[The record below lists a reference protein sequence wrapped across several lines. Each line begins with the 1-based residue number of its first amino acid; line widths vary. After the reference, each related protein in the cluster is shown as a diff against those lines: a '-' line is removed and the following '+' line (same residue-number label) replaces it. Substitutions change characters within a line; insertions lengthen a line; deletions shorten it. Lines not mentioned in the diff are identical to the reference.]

1 MKLIFGFN
9 NLPDNL
15 QSSIVTIGNFDGLH
29 VGHRF
34 IIDKVINESKKE
46 NKRSVVLTFYPHP
59 QSLFN
64 RDFKI
69 INTLEQKVEYFKET
83 GIDYLIIQPFTKQFA
98 ESNPDD
104 FVKEV
109 LINKLKSS
117 KVIIGYDFTFG
128 NKGQGNIQLLQKY
141 NEFETEVIEPITV
154 ENIVVHST
162 VLRNCLLL
170 GDVQLYKKLAG
181 KYPKISG
188 HVTTGMGIGN
198 KLGFPTANI
207 NFPVNVVKPARGVYL
222 VKGYIGDIK
231 TFGVANLGL
240 KPTLG
245 KNKFNVEVHLF
256 DFNQNIYG
264 QKITIELIKFIRP
277 EKKFANIESLTKQV
291 KKDILEAKRQI
302 ITI

>member
-1 MKLIFGFN
+1 MKLIFGVE
-9 NLPDNL
+9 NLHDDL
-15 QSSIVTIGNFDGLH
+15 RSSIVTIGNFDGLH

-46 NKRSVVLTFYPHP
+46 NKKSVVLTFYPHP

-69 INTLEQKVEYFKET
+69 INPLEQKVEYFRET

-98 ESNPDD
+98 EANPDD
-104 FVKEV
+104 FVKDV
-109 LINKLKSS
+109 LINGLKSS

-141 NEFETEVIEPITV
+141 EQFDTEVVEPILV
-154 ENIVVHST
+154 ENLVVHST
-162 VLRNCLLL
+162 ILRNCLIF
-170 GDVQLYKKLAG
+170 GDVQLYKKLTG

-222 VKGYIGDIK
+222 VKGYVGDLKIY
-231 TFGVANLGL
+231 GVANLGI

-256 DFNQNIYG
+256 DFNQDIYG
-264 QKITIELIKFIRP
+264 QKITIELIKFLRP
-277 EKKFANIESLTKQV
+277 EKKFTSIENLTKQV

>member
-1 MKLIFGFN
+1 MKLIFGFE
-9 NLPDNL
+9 NLHEDL

-46 NKRSVVLTFYPHP
+46 NKKSVVLTFYPHP

-69 INTLEQKVEYFKET
+69 INTLEQKVEYFRET

-98 ESNPDD
+98 EANPDN
-104 FVKEV
+104 FVKDV
-109 LINKLKSS
+109 LIKGLKSS

-141 NEFETEVIEPITV
+141 EQFDTEVVEPILV
-154 ENIVVHST
+154 ENLVVHST
-162 VLRNCLLL
+162 ILRNCLIL
-170 GDVQLYKKLAG
+170 GDVQLYKKLTG

-222 VKGYIGDIK
+222 VKGYVGDLKIY
-231 TFGVANLGL
+231 GVANLGI

-256 DFNQNIYG
+256 DFNQDIYG
-264 QKITIELIKFIRP
+264 QKITIELIKFLRP
-277 EKKFANIESLTKQV
+277 EKKFTSIENLTKQV